1 MGRSIHRASVRTM
14 LLLTGATLVLTACAE
29 GPPPPTEH
37 GRGRMT
43 APGGPDGMTF
53 GGADGPDARRGGL
66 NVFISPMGEPFRAH
80 RDEPYPVVVW
90 FARMNAS
97 HSGTVTEAEFVA
109 DADRFFD
116 TLDTNHDGVIDGFEL
131 NDYERVVA
139 PEIQPRI
146 RGLRAGEGM
155 DPSLRFD
162 EQEGQARPRGRGRS
176 GGEDRG
182 GGPGGRE
189 LAGDLA
195 HQGAAIYAL
204 LPDPEPVASASSAL
218 NGRITREEWRDA
230 AHRRFQRLLV
240 PGRAGLTLDGLT
252 KTPVQVVL
260 ERRPKRGATPDGPP
274 QPHGD
279 APGRPD

>member
-1 MGRSIHRASVRTM
+1 MGRSIHRPPLRAT
-14 LLLTGATLVLTACAE
+14 LLLAGVTLVLSACAE

-37 GRGRMT
+37 GRGRM
-43 APGGPDGMTF
+43 AAQGGADGMTF
-53 GGADGPDARRGGL
+53 GGADGPDARRGSL
-66 NVFISPMGEPFRAH
+66 NVFISPMGEPFRAR

-240 PGRAGLTLDGLT
+240 PGRAGLTLDGLP